1 MKKQIERIVVMQKPF
16 EKNMVDVF
24 YTDGDVETLFK
35 NNFATFLFVLKH
47 RKNAECIRISMK
59 GVETNANK
67 CNRCCHK

>member
-35 NNFATFLFVLKH
+35 NNFSTFLFVLAHHK
-47 RKNAECIRISMK
+47 KAECIKISMK
-59 GVETNANK
+59 GVETNVK